1 MITKLNSNLL
11 DVTVHFTDNV
21 QYYSYSISEIYDPA
35 KKDYFERFFNYDP
48 IVCDVTC
55 KNDLVSTVIHDYLDS
70 DYIFDI
76 IENLNELADGK
87 TEDQF
92 MDKLELLHVYYK
104 CVDSPE
110 IKSACECVEDQ
121 NYIQISD
128 CWTDQDLGIALASER
143 GLLHQLEKI
152 STEDTCFENYF
163 DFDAYGRDCR
173 IVEDWQKYNGS
184 YWKFWEN

>member
-1 MITKLNSNLL
+1 M
-11 DVTVHFTDNV
+11 
-21 QYYSYSISEIYDPA
+21 
-35 KKDYFERFFNYDP
+35 
-48 IVCDVTC
+48 
-55 KNDLVSTVIHDYLDS
+55 
-70 DYIFDI
+70 
-76 IENLNELADGK
+76 NELADGK

-92 MDKLELLHVYYK
+92 LEKLELLHVYYK

-110 IKSACECVEDQ
+110 IKAACECVEDQ

-184 YWKFWEN
+184 YWHFGE

>member
-35 KKDYFERFFNYDP
+35 KKDYFERFFNFDP

-76 IENLNELADGK
+76 IENLNNLADGK

-92 MDKLELLHVYYK
+92 LDELELLHVYYK

-121 NYIQISD
+121 NYIQIND
-128 CWTDQDLGIALASER
+128 CFNEQDLGIALAYER
-143 GLLHQLEKI
+143 GIFSDLERVNSDI
-152 STEDTCFENYF
+152 DFENYF
-163 DFDAYGRDCR
+163 DFSRYGEDCQ
-173 IVEDWQKYNGS
+173 INEDWQYYNGS
-184 YWKFWEN
+184 YWKFLEN

>member
-21 QYYSYSISEIYDPA
+21 NYYSYSISEIYDPA
-35 KKDYFERFFNYDP
+35 KKDYFDRFFNFDP

-92 MDKLELLHVYYK
+92 LEKLELLHVYYK

-121 NYIQISD
+121 NYIQIND

-184 YWKFWEN
+184 YWHFGE

>member
-1 MITKLNSNLL
+1 MELKTNLL

-21 QYYSYSISEIYDPA
+21 NYYSYTISEIYDPA

-55 KNDLVSTVIHDYLDS
+55 KNDLVSSVIHDYLYS

-76 IENLNELADGK
+76 IENLNNLADGE

-104 CVDSPE
+104 CVDSLE

-173 IVEDWQKYNGS
+173 INEDWHKYDGS

>member
-1 MITKLNSNLL
+1 
-11 DVTVHFTDNV
+11 
-21 QYYSYSISEIYDPA
+21 
-35 KKDYFERFFNYDP
+35 
-48 IVCDVTC
+48 
-55 KNDLVSTVIHDYLDS
+55 
-70 DYIFDI
+70 
-76 IENLNELADGK
+76 
-87 TEDQF
+87 

-110 IKSACECVEDQ
+110 IKAACECVEDQ

-184 YWKFWEN
+184 YWHFGE

>member
-1 MITKLNSNLL
+1 M

-35 KKDYFERFFNYDP
+35 KKDYFERFFNFDP

-76 IENLNELADGK
+76 IENLNNLADGK

-92 MDKLELLHVYYK
+92 LDELELLHVYYK

-121 NYIQISD
+121 NYIQIND
-128 CWTDQDLGIALASER
+128 CFNEQDLGIALAYER
-143 GLLHQLEKI
+143 GIFSDLERVNSDI
-152 STEDTCFENYF
+152 DFENYF
-163 DFDAYGRDCR
+163 DFSRYGEDCQ
-173 IVEDWQKYNGS
+173 INEDWQYYNGS
-184 YWKFWEN
+184 YWKFLEN